1 MQQYAKAGYL
11 NQEFRI
17 FHLKSEEQKEYAFH
31 YHDFHKV
38 VYMVS
43 GDVTYNIE
51 GKNYQLKAND
61 FVLVN
66 KGEVHR
72 PVVHSTEPYER
83 IILYISPELLR
94 KYSNESY
101 DLEDCFVRSGKEQ
114 LHVLHVNPGKGNLL
128 VSLCHGLA
136 KTLTDTEYANE
147 LHQKVLF
154 LEFLIQ
160 LNRTLL
166 KSGTDISDTSV
177 GNEKILAV
185 LTYIN
190 THLTEEITIDFL
202 AEQFFTSRYYLM
214 HSFKQETG
222 YTIGQYLT
230 TKRLLYAQE
239 LIKND
244 MPVTEACLTC
254 GFQNYSTFSR
264 AYKKNFGVSPTE
276 QKQQTNRLQFS
287 FLE

>member
-1 MQQYAKAGYL
+1 MYAYEKTGYL

-17 FHLKSEEQKEYAFH
+17 FHLKSEEQKEYDFH

-38 VYMVS
+38 IYLIS
-43 GDVTYNIE
+43 GDITYSIE
-51 GKNYQLKAND
+51 GKSYQLRPND
-61 FVLVN
+61 FVLVS

-72 PVVHSTEPYER
+72 PVVHSDMPYER
-83 IILYISPELLR
+83 IILYISPELLLQYR
-94 KYSNESY
+94 KETY
-101 DLEDCFVRSGKEQ
+101 DLEDCFLTSRKTQ
-114 LHVLHVNPGKGNLL
+114 NHVLHISSPKGNLA
-128 VSLCHGLA
+128 VSLCHALVN
-136 KTLTDTEYANE
+136 TLSDTGYASE
-147 LHQKVLF
+147 LHQRLLF
-154 LEFLIQ
+154 LEFLVQ
-160 LNRTLL
+160 LNRIMQKT
-166 KSGTDISDTSV
+166 GTSLSNTAV

-190 THLTEEITIDFL
+190 THLTQEISIDFL
-202 AEQFFTSRYYLM
+202 AEHFFTSRYYLM

-264 AYKKNFGVSPTE
+264 AYKKHFGVSPTE
-276 QKQQTNRLQFS
+276 QKTQISRLQLS

>member
-83 IILYISPELLR
+83 IILYISPELLQ

-101 DLEDCFVRSGKEQ
+101 HLEDCFVRSKKEQ
-114 LHVLHVNPGKGNLL
+114 LHVLHTNTSKGNLL
-128 VSLCHGLA
+128 VSLCHALA
-136 KTLTDTEYANE
+136 NTLTDTEYASE

-154 LEFLIQ
+154 LEFLVQ
-160 LNRTLL
+160 LNRTLQ
-166 KSGTDISDTSV
+166 KNSTDISDTSV

-190 THLTEEITIDFL
+190 SHLTEEISIDSL

-276 QKQQTNRLQFS
+276 QKQQSSRLQLS

>member
-1 MQQYAKAGYL
+1 MQQYEKTGYL

-17 FHLKSEEQKEYAFH
+17 FHLKSEEKKEYAFH

-38 VYMVS
+38 VFMIS

-51 GKNYQLKAND
+51 GKNYQLEPND
-61 FVLVN
+61 FVLVS

-72 PVVHSTEPYER
+72 PVVHSAKPYER
-83 IILYISPELLR
+83 IILYISPELLH
-94 KYSNESY
+94 KYSKENY
-101 DLEDCFVRSGKEQ
+101 DLEDCFSKSGKNQ
-114 LHVLHVNPGKGNLL
+114 LHILHTSPSNGNLL
-128 VSLCHGLA
+128 VSLCHALA
-136 KTLTDTEYANE
+136 NTLSDTEYAYE
-147 LHQKVLF
+147 LHQRILF

-160 LNRTLL
+160 LNRHMQKLEANF
-166 KSGTDISDTSV
+166 SDTAV
-177 GNEKILAV
+177 GNQKILAI

-190 THLTEEITIDFL
+190 THLTQEITIDSL
-202 AEQFFTSRYYLM
+202 AEQFYTSRYYLM
-214 HSFKQETG
+214 HTFKQETG

-276 QKQQTNRLQFS
+276 QKMQTSRLQFS
-287 FLE
+287 IQE

>member
-1 MQQYAKAGYL
+1 MYAYEKTGYL

-17 FHLKSEEQKEYAFH
+17 FHLKSKEQKEYDFH

-38 VYMVS
+38 IYLIS
-43 GDVTYNIE
+43 GDITYSIE
-51 GKNYQLKAND
+51 GKNYQLQPND
-61 FVLVN
+61 FVLVS

-72 PVVHSTEPYER
+72 PVVHSDMPYER
-83 IILYISPELLR
+83 IILYISPELLHQ
-94 KYSNESY
+94 YSKETY
-101 DLEDCFVRSGKEQ
+101 DLENCFLTSRQ
-114 LHVLHVNPGKGNLL
+114 TQNHVLHVSSPKGNLA
-128 VSLCHGLA
+128 VSLCHALVN
-136 KTLTDTEYANE
+136 TLSDTEYASE
-147 LHQKVLF
+147 LHQRLLF
-154 LEFLIQ
+154 LEFLVQ
-160 LNRTLL
+160 LNRIMQKTETSL
-166 KSGTDISDTSV
+166 SDTAV

-190 THLTEEITIDFL
+190 THLSQEITIDFL
-202 AEQFFTSRYYLM
+202 AEHFFTSRYYLM

-244 MPVTEACLTC
+244 MPVSEACLTC

-264 AYKKNFGVSPTE
+264 AYKKHFGVSPTE
-276 QKQQTNRLQFS
+276 QKSQISRLQLS